1 MPIHT
6 LTAHQ
11 VIPSTLDRAWEFF
24 SNPRNLATITPP
36 DLGFE
41 ILTPDLPGRI
51 HAGMMIEYRVR
62 PLLGIPATWLTEIT
76 HVQEGKSF
84 VDEQRVGPYAIW
96 HHEHHFRDLG
106 DGRVELL
113 DRVTYR
119 LPFQPLG
126 DLAHGLLV
134 KPRLASI
141 FAFRKSKVDELF
153 PARGGPL

>member
-11 VIPSTLDRAWEFF
+11 IIPSTPERAWEFF

-41 ILTPDLPGRI
+41 IVTPDLPKRI

-62 PLLGIPATWLTEIT
+62 PLLGIPVTWLTEIT
-76 HVQEGKSF
+76 HVQEEKSF

-119 LPFQPLG
+119 LPFQPFG

-134 KPRLASI
+134 RPRIVGI
-141 FAFRKSKVDELF
+141 FAFRKRKVDELF
-153 PARGGPL
+153 PSGGGSL